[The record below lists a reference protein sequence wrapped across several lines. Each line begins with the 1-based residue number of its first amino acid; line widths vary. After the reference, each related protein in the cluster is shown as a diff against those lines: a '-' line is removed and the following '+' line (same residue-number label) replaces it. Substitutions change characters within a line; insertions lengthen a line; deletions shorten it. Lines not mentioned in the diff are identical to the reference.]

1 MIMRAFLIISF
12 LSLVFYECTN
22 AQVNVDHNEFWSKD
36 VVLYHIGEIN
46 IRKLGRLKS
55 VSETRLTH
63 CLKDTTLNIAFY
75 HFSYPH
81 VSYIKISDTLLIHFI
96 AFQKSNIS
104 LNYKDFTL
112 NKNSSIEDFLA
123 YFQLNESAVDSTEER
138 QTILSHSSKKQIYH
152 ICLLS
157 NKSIPFN
164 TIDFFFSK
172 KKKLLAILVPINCK

>member
-1 MIMRAFLIISF
+1 MRAFLIMSF
-12 LSLVFYECTN
+12 FTLVFYEYTN
-22 AQVNVDHNEFWSKD
+22 AQVIVDHNEFWSED
-36 VVLYHIGEIN
+36 VVVCHISEIDLQ
-46 IRKLGRLKS
+46 KMGHLKS

-81 VSYIKISDTLLIHFI
+81 VSYIKISDTLLLHFI

-112 NKNSSIEDFLA
+112 NKNSSIEDFLS
-123 YFQLNESAVDSTEER
+123 YFQLNESAVDSTEAR
-138 QTILSHSSKKQIYH
+138 QTILSNSSKKQVYH
-152 ICLLS
+152 ICLHS

-172 KKKLLAILVPINCK
+172 KKKLLAILFPINCE